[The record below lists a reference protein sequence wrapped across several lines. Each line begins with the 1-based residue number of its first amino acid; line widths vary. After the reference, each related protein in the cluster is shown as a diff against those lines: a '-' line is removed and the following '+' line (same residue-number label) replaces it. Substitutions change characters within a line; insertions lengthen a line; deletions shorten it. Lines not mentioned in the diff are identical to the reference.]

1 MKPRINREQLVEQS
15 VMGRIHHPTVWHGSH
30 FKLIHDGTSV
40 VLPSVG
46 GITYNVKLGDS
57 VYAMNCDHVEPGVSL
72 QNPDR
77 GENDAVV
84 ALSCVGNEARVVSG
98 DAKGA
103 RGYVTGFHG
112 GIDHTLLWFAPADL
126 ERMLPGDAV
135 LIRAVGEGMR
145 IEGFPAVHC
154 TNLSP
159 MLFDCMGIEAENGVL
174 RVPVAAVV
182 PPHLMG
188 AGQGEGSGYTGDYDI
203 MTADR
208 GEIERCGL
216 DRLRYGD
223 LVLLQDCDNTY
234 GRGFLRGAV
243 SVGVVVHSDAG
254 MMGHGPGVTTLLTC
268 KRPQIEGVL
277 DPHANLAEYWNL
289 G

>member
-15 VMGRIHHPTVWHGSH
+15 VTGRIHHPTIWHGNH
-30 FKLIHDGTSV
+30 FKLIHDGRSV

-46 GITYNVKLGDS
+46 GITYNVRLGDS
-57 VYAMNCDHVEPGVSL
+57 VYGMRCDHVEPGVSL

-84 ALSCVGNEARVVSG
+84 TLSCVGNEATVVSG
-98 DAKGA
+98 EAKGA
-103 RGYVTGFHG
+103 KGYVTGFHG
-112 GIDHTLLWFAPADL
+112 GIDHTLLYFDHAYL
-126 ERMLPGDAV
+126 EKMLPGDAV
-135 LIRAVGEGMR
+135 AIRAIGQGME
-145 IEGFPAVHC
+145 IEGFEDVLC

-203 MTADR
+203 MTADW

-223 LVLLQDCDNTY
+223 IVLLQDCDNTY

-243 SVGVVVHSDAG
+243 SVGVVVHSDAR
-254 MMGHGPGVTTLLTC
+254 MMGHGPGVTTLMTC
-268 KRPQIEGVL
+268 KTPRIEAVP
-277 DPHANLAEYWNL
+277 DPHASLAEYWHL
-289 G
+289 